1 MPAEGEG
8 EKMKEKHLVT
18 PFRKRMR
25 CEVYTCKNMAGFSIG
40 LRGHAPAYWNVCRE
54 CLDEIVRQAG
64 VSLYGE
70 GWTPEEGL
78 ASIGKTPIEQELPE
92 IKVAVDMPAGS
103 LDEPVDTHIGEGDAD
118 PLDEEIATT
127 EQVESDGD
135 PLSDESICATPAPKE
150 NEPEPADINNFYVCK
165 DCGAKFQKPSEKMEY
180 ISHRRTC
187 PKKQEGE

>member
-1 MPAEGEG
+1 MVR
-8 EKMKEKHLVT
+8 MKGKHIIT
-18 PFRKRMR
+18 PFKKRMR

-40 LRGHAPAYWNVCRE
+40 LRGHAPAYWNICRE

-103 LDEPVDTHIGEGDAD
+103 LDEPVDGGNDDGNVPD
-118 PLDEEIATT
+118 PLSEEIQP
-127 EQVESDGD
+127 EGPEELSID
-135 PLSDESICATPAPKE
+135 PLSDESTDAAPASEE
-150 NEPEPADINNFYVCK
+150 NESEHADIDNFYVCK
-165 DCGAKFQKPSEKMEY
+165 DCGLKFQKPSEKMEY